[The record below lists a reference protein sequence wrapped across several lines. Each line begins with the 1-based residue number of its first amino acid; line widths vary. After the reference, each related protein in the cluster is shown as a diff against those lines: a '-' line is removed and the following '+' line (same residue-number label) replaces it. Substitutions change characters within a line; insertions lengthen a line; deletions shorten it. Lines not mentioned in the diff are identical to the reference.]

1 MTRPV
6 QDPIAVIL
14 AGGQGDQLSVL
25 SELRAIASVPFGGK
39 FRIIDFTLSNCVNS
53 GIRQLMVL
61 TQYRPISLHRHIGNG
76 KPWDLDRLRGGVR
89 LVSPY
94 LGPKDAT
101 WDRGTADAVYR
112 NLEDIVGTP
121 GDTVLILGGDHIYKM
136 DYRPMLDFHYAK
148 NADLTLAVTHIPF
161 DQASRFGNV
170 ETDGDQKVTTFLE
183 KPANPI
189 TNQVSMGIYVFN
201 KDVLIKWLTE
211 TGTSP
216 ENRRDFGR
224 NILPR
229 MIENAGKVFAYPFK
243 GYWRDI
249 GTVQSYYQANMEL
262 LEDAPLLD
270 LYARDWIIYTRSE
283 ERPEAWAGSQA
294 RIENSLV
301 AHGCQIR
308 GQVIRSILSPGV
320 VVEKGAI
327 VRDSVI
333 MTDCVIGT
341 NAVVD
346 RAVLDKRVTVGA
358 NTFIGYGDDYTPN
371 KHEPKKLF
379 DGVTLIGKEATLPAG
394 VRVGRNCKIGV
405 NLKAEQ
411 FTVRELASGET
422 LENSEV

>member
-1 MTRPV
+1 MTRPT
-6 QDPIAVIL
+6 QDPVAVIL
-14 AGGQGDQLSVL
+14 AGGQGEQLSAL

-39 FRIIDFTLSNCVNS
+39 YRIIDFTLSNCVNS
-53 GIRQLMVL
+53 GIRQVMVL
-61 TQYRPISLHRHIGNG
+61 TQYQPVSLHRHIGNG
-76 KPWDLDRLRGGVR
+76 KPWDLDRLRGGIR
-89 LVSPY
+89 IVSPY

-112 NLEDIVGTP
+112 NLEDIVDTP

-136 DYRPMLDFHYAK
+136 DYRPMLDFHHAK
-148 NADLTLAVTHIPF
+148 NADVTLAVTHISY
-161 DQASRFGNV
+161 DQASRFGNIV
-170 ETDGDQKVTTFLE
+170 TDDDHKVTTFLE
-183 KPANPI
+183 KPAKPI

-229 MIENAGKVFAYPFK
+229 MIEGEGKVYAYPFD

-249 GTVQSYYQANMEL
+249 GTIQAYWQANMEL
-262 LEDAPLLD
+262 LEDTPPLD
-270 LYARDWIIYTRSE
+270 LYSRDKVIYTRSE
-283 ERPEAWAGSQA
+283 ERPEAWVGLQG
-294 RIENSLV
+294 RVENSLV
-301 AHGCQIR
+301 AHGCQLR

-320 VVEKGAI
+320 IVEKGAI

-333 MTDCVIGT
+333 YTDTVIGT

-346 RAVLDKRVTVGA
+346 RAILDKKVVIGA
-358 NTFIGYGDDYTPN
+358 NSYIGYGDDNTPN
-371 KHEPKKLF
+371 KQEPNKLF
-379 DGVTLIGKEATLPAG
+379 DGITIIGKSAVIPPG
-394 VRVGRNCKIGV
+394 VRVGRNCKIGHD
-405 NLKAEQ
+405 LKAEE

-422 LENSEV
+422 LESKE

>member
-1 MTRPV
+1 
-6 QDPIAVIL
+6 
-14 AGGQGDQLSVL
+14 
-25 SELRAIASVPFGGK
+25 
-39 FRIIDFTLSNCVNS
+39 
-53 GIRQLMVL
+53 
-61 TQYRPISLHRHIGNG
+61 
-76 KPWDLDRLRGGVR
+76 
-89 LVSPY
+89 
-94 LGPKDAT
+94 
-101 WDRGTADAVYR
+101 
-112 NLEDIVGTP
+112 
-121 GDTVLILGGDHIYKM
+121 
-136 DYRPMLDFHYAK
+136 
-148 NADLTLAVTHIPF
+148 
-161 DQASRFGNV
+161 
-170 ETDGDQKVTTFLE
+170 
-183 KPANPI
+183 
-189 TNQVSMGIYVFN
+189 MGIYVFN